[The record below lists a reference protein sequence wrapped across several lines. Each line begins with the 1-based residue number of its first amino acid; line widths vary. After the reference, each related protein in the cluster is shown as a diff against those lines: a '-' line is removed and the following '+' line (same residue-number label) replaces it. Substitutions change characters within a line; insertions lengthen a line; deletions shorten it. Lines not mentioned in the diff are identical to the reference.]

1 MVRCFTWWC
10 IGEEVSNRYGRF
22 FATIEQDDLYIN
34 LSNMMAS
41 FRHTVGLI
49 LISVFFSVNSEL
61 GMKHF
66 YRVENITMKKL
77 AILLEK
83 HEVPGVQYC
92 SVFAHPVLCT
102 LSCSDF

>member
-1 MVRCFTWWC
+1 
-10 IGEEVSNRYGRF
+10 
-22 FATIEQDDLYIN
+22 
-34 LSNMMAS
+34 MMAS

-66 YRVENITMKKL
+66 NLVENITMKNL

-83 HEVPGVQYC
+83 HAVPGVLFNI
-92 SVFAHPVLCT
+92 SLPVFPY
-102 LSCSDF
+102 

>member
-1 MVRCFTWWC
+1 MMV
-10 IGEEVSNRYGRF
+10 
-22 FATIEQDDLYIN
+22 
-34 LSNMMAS
+34 S

-102 LSCSDF
+102 LLKLNCFMQSSSLFAELCRFHGDNDRGVRLEY